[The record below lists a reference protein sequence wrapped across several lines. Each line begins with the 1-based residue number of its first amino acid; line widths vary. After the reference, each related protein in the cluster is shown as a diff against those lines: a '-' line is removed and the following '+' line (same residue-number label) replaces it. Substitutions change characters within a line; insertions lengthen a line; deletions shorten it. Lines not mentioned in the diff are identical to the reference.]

1 MSSFCKPLHPSWNSF
16 LSSLSARSRTA
27 SYGFNRNLDIVTGVG
42 IGVGSSVLLVL
53 LLKGKFCCVGIG
65 ELDAGLLLA
74 AKVDDRAGLFAERDL
89 SE

>member
-1 MSSFCKPLHPSWNSF
+1 M
-16 LSSLSARSRTA
+16 
-27 SYGFNRNLDIVTGVG
+27 TGVG

-74 AKVDDRAGLFAERDL
+74 AKVDDRAGLLAERDL